1 MSELEEGLEKL
12 SRIYKVEKEEL
23 LKLLNER
30 YVKKEEIIL
39 PYDGKIREGKCKA
52 VVYNHGLYTQ
62 CKRESEEI
70 CKQCIKL
77 KYGRIEER
85 AKKEIGE
92 YETIEG
98 KREIDYKVL
107 IRKKGYKISEVKE
120 ALERA
125 GIKYELKEE
134 KEEKKGRGYYIEFDD
149 FINAVALEEEKEE
162 EKGKEGKG
170 GGRVNGE
177 NIEEEEPAR
186 ENEKEEA
193 IEENENESTELE
205 SLQKRDRIGSND
217 CTTTTRVQEE
227 IEKWESIRKVEDE
240 NERRGDKT

>member
-77 KYGRIEER
+77 KYGRIEE
-85 AKKEIGE
+85 
-92 YETIEG
+92 G

-134 KEEKKGRGYYIEFDD
+134 KEEKKGRGRPKKK
-149 FINAVALEEEKEE
+149 EEIKEE
-162 EKGKEGKG
+162 EKYEIEVTKVEINGKEYLKTESDTLLDIKSYE
-170 GGRVNGE
+170 VVGE
-177 NIEEEEPAR
+177 Y
-186 ENEKEEA
+186 K
-193 IEENENESTELE
+193 
-205 SLQKRDRIGSND
+205 
-217 CTTTTRVQEE
+217 
-227 IEKWESIRKVEDE
+227 
-240 NERRGDKT
+240 

>member
-134 KEEKKGRGYYIEFDD
+134 KEEKKGRGRPKKK
-149 FINAVALEEEKEE
+149 EEIKEE
-162 EKGKEGKG
+162 EKYEIEVTKVEINGKEYLKTESDTLLDIKSYE
-170 GGRVNGE
+170 VVGE
-177 NIEEEEPAR
+177 Y
-186 ENEKEEA
+186 K
-193 IEENENESTELE
+193 
-205 SLQKRDRIGSND
+205 
-217 CTTTTRVQEE
+217 
-227 IEKWESIRKVEDE
+227 
-240 NERRGDKT
+240 